1 MKDTKNMFAAWG
13 GIAGCQH
20 GFELMFS
27 EASEGGKLEKDLAMF
42 SAVLA
47 RNVARRFRIEDR
59 KGLLAAGRDADF
71 SIVRFGDEHEI
82 EAEELWTRHR
92 MSAYVGRTSQVRI
105 THTYLRGHPVWEDG
119 RLTNFPEPGH
129 FLAPT
134 P

>member
-20 GFELMFS
+20 GFELLFS
-27 EASEGGKLEKDLAMF
+27 EASEGGSLEKDLAIF

-82 EAEELWTRHR
+82 EADDLWSRHR
-92 MSAYVGRTSQVRI
+92 ISAYVGRTSQARI
-105 THTYLRGHPVWEDG
+105 THTYVRGHPVWAEG
-119 RLTNFPEPGH
+119 RLTNFPEPGQ